1 MATRSVG
8 PGRVAVSD
16 TIDGTGSDYATASPV
31 AVKSR
36 GPKGLTRF
44 WFEGPTGLVYSAF
57 ATDKATA
64 KGKVSAN
71 TGIPKGQL
79 KLTSVEKKP

>member
-1 MATRSVG
+1 MSA
-8 PGRVAVSD
+8 

-44 WFEGPTGLVYSAF
+44 WFVEGPTGLVYSAF
-57 ATDKATA
+57 ATDQATA

-79 KLTSVEKKP
+79 KLTTNPRRKS